1 MKEVSMKKCIAAF
14 AAVLIA
20 STSFVIAGE
29 IQSGL
34 EKGTR
39 VPAFNVKDVTGPN
52 KDGDELCYRCRYG
65 NQPVISIF
73 AKEMTDDV
81 AKLSKEL
88 DNVVAKN
95 RDQKMA
101 GFVVLMSDDPEKAAP
116 ALTAA
121 AEKHK
126 ISQMPLTTFNGLSG
140 PDGYKINTKADVT
153 VMMWV
158 DGKVKISQGLSKAD
172 LNKETI
178 AKLVSETKT
187 ILE

>member
-1 MKEVSMKKCIAAF
+1 MKKCFAAL
-14 AAVLIA
+14 AAVLVA
-20 STSFVIAGE
+20 SVSLAMADE

-34 EKGTR
+34 QKGAK
-39 VPAFNVKDVTGPN
+39 VPPFYVKDVTGPH

-81 AKLSKEL
+81 ANLSKSL
-88 DNVVAKN
+88 DDVVAKN

-101 GFVVLMSDDPEKAAP
+101 GFVVLMSETPEKAAP
-116 ALTAA
+116 SLAAA

-126 ISQMPLTTFNGLSG
+126 ISQMPLTTFKGTQG
-140 PDGYKINTKADVT
+140 PDGYKINEKADVT

-158 DGKVKISQGLSKAD
+158 GGEVKVAHGLSKKD
-172 LNKETI
+172 LTKDKI
-178 AKLVSETKT
+178 AKLVDETKT
-187 ILE
+187 ILD